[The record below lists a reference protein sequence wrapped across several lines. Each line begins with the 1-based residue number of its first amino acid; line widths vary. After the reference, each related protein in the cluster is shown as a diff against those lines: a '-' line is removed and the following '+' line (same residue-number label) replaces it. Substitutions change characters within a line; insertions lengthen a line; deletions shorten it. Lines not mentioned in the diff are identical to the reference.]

1 MPVVHAPAEPT
12 HDLGTSRFTSLATPR
27 RGSTASSVW
36 QVEIDPGTP
45 ATPHSLTSEEVFVV
59 LEGSASVRFGDGA
72 SEPARPGD
80 AVVVPPGVRFEIAPA
95 SDEPLRMLCCMPVG
109 GQACTDDGAVFT
121 PPWAE

>member
-12 HDLGTSRFTSLATPR
+12 HDLGPSRFTSLATPR
-27 RGSTASSVW
+27 RGSAASSVW

-45 ATPHSLTSEEVFVV
+45 ATPHSMTSEEVFVV
-59 LEGSASVRFGDGA
+59 LAGSASVRFGDDAGELA
-72 SEPARPGD
+72 GPGD

-95 SDEPLRMLCCMPVG
+95 GAEQLRMVCCMPVG